1 MKTKWLLS
9 AAICLATF
17 HLSATSPVD
26 AKKKNDALLKDV
38 SVDAKLPKESLKIE
52 KILEDKKPEE
62 VSNLIVMTTVLT
74 S

>member
-1 MKTKWLLS
+1 MKTEWLLS

-38 SVDAKLPKESLKIE
+38 SVDAKLPKDSLKIE

-62 VSNLIVMTTVLT
+62 VSNQIVMTSVLT